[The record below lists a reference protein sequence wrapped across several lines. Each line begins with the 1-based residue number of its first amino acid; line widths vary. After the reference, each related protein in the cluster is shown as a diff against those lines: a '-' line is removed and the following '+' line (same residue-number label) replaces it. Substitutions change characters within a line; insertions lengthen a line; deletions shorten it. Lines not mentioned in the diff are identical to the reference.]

1 MCAYPPNEG
10 GVGNTC
16 NHYTT
21 NKEGGKLG
29 QLPLATWL
37 INRHGESFSPLLLL
51 RPNDQMK
58 TASHLA
64 MAVGCGS
71 QPKLIA
77 YIIRLSSA
85 KRGENSRKQTTA
97 KLSF

>member
-10 GVGNTC
+10 GVMGNTC

-21 NKEGGKLG
+21 KEGGKLG

-37 INRHGESFSPLLLL
+37 INRHSESFSPLLLL

-85 KRGENSRKQTTA
+85 KRGENSRKETTA